1 MLESLKKFIKDLS
14 LDKQS
19 DQRFSEDDERLAVAA
34 LMFHIIAV
42 DGDVEQQELDQLKA
56 VLQQRYELSEEDT
69 QELMELAQEKDN
81 EAVDLYGFTSVLKK
95 KLEPE
100 QRLSVIEALWEMVY
114 ADGSV
119 HEFEDN
125 TIWRVAELLG
135 VSSRDRMLLK
145 QKVAQRRSNGTTE
158 GEGDTV

>member
-1 MLESLKKFIKDLS
+1 MLDALKKFFKDLS
-14 LDKQS
+14 NEQEEAG
-19 DQRFSEDDERLAVAA
+19 RFSEDDERLAVAA

-42 DGDVEQQELDQLKA
+42 DGEIEQQELDQLKR
-56 VLQQRYELSEEDT
+56 VLQQQYELNEEDT
-69 QELMELAQEKDN
+69 KELMDLAKVRDED
-81 EAVDLYGFTSVLKK
+81 AVDLYGFTSVLKR

-100 QRLSVIEALWEMVY
+100 QRLTVIEALWEMVY

-135 VSSRDRMLLK
+135 VSSRDRMQLK
-145 QKVAQRRSNGTTE
+145 QKVAKRQSGNSPSST
-158 GEGDTV
+158 

>member
-1 MLESLKKFIKDLS
+1 MLDALKKFFKDLS
-14 LDKQS
+14 NEQEEAG
-19 DQRFSEDDERLAVAA
+19 RFSEDDERLAVAA

-42 DGDVEQQELDQLKA
+42 DGEIEQQELDQLKR
-56 VLQQRYELSEEDT
+56 VLQQQYELNEEDT
-69 QELMELAQEKDN
+69 KELMDLAKVRDED
-81 EAVDLYGFTSVLKK
+81 AVDLYGFTSVLKR

-100 QRLSVIEALWEMVY
+100 QRLTVIEALWEMVY

-135 VSSRDRMLLK
+135 VSSRDRMKLK
-145 QKVAQRRSNGTTE
+145 QKVAKRQSGSSPSST
-158 GEGDTV
+158 

>member
-1 MLESLKKFIKDLS
+1 MLDALKKFFKDLS
-14 LDKQS
+14 TEQEEAG
-19 DQRFSEDDERLAVAA
+19 RFSEDDERLAVAA

-42 DGDVEQQELDQLKA
+42 DGEIEQQELDQLKR
-56 VLQQRYELSEEDT
+56 VLQQQYELNEEDT
-69 QELMELAQEKDN
+69 KELMDLAKVRDED
-81 EAVDLYGFTSVLKK
+81 AVDLYGFTSVLKR

-100 QRLSVIEALWEMVY
+100 QRLTVIEALWEMVY

-135 VSSRDRMLLK
+135 VSSRDRMKLK
-145 QKVAQRRSNGTTE
+145 QKVAKRQSGNSPSST
-158 GEGDTV
+158 

>member
-1 MLESLKKFIKDLS
+1 MLDALKKFFKDLS
-14 LDKQS
+14 NEQEKAG
-19 DQRFSEDDERLAVAA
+19 RFSEDDERLAVAA

-42 DGDVEQQELDQLKA
+42 DGEIEQQELDQLKR
-56 VLQQRYELSEEDT
+56 VLQQQYELNEADT
-69 QELMELAQEKDN
+69 KELMELAKVRDE
-81 EAVDLYGFTSVLKK
+81 EAVDLYGFTSVLKR

-100 QRLSVIEALWEMVY
+100 QRLKVIEALWEMVF

-135 VSSRDRMLLK
+135 VSSRDRMQLK
-145 QKVAQRRSNGTTE
+145 QKVAQRQSGSSPSST
-158 GEGDTV
+158 

>member
-1 MLESLKKFIKDLS
+1 MLDALKKFFKDLS
-14 LDKQS
+14 NEQEEAG
-19 DQRFSEDDERLAVAA
+19 RFSEDDERLAVAA

-42 DGDVEQQELDQLKA
+42 DGEIEQQELDQLKR
-56 VLQQRYELSEEDT
+56 VLQQQYELNEEDT
-69 QELMELAQEKDN
+69 KELMDLAKVRDED
-81 EAVDLYGFTSVLKK
+81 AVDLYGFTSVLKR

-100 QRLSVIEALWEMVY
+100 QRLTVIEALWEMVY

-135 VSSRDRMLLK
+135 VSSRDRMKLK
-145 QKVAQRRSNGTTE
+145 HKVAQRQSGSSPSST
-158 GEGDTV
+158 

>member
-1 MLESLKKFIKDLS
+1 MLESLKKFFKNLT
-14 LDKQS
+14 LEKEEDK
-19 DQRFSEDDERLAVAA
+19 RFSVDDERLAVAA

-42 DGDVEQQELDQLKA
+42 DGEIEQQELDQFKR
-56 VLQQRYELSEEDT
+56 VLQQQYELDEEDT
-69 QELMELAQEKDN
+69 KELMQLAKQRDD
-81 EAVDLYGFTSVLKK
+81 EAVDLYGFTSILKR

-100 QRLSVIEALWEMVY
+100 QRLKVIEALWEMVF

-125 TIWRVAELLG
+125 TVWRVAELLG

-145 QKVAQRRSNGTTE
+145 QKVAHRKIGS
-158 GEGDTV
+158 DPSI

>member
-1 MLESLKKFIKDLS
+1 MLDALKKFFKDLS
-14 LDKQS
+14 NEQEEAG
-19 DQRFSEDDERLAVAA
+19 RFSEDDERLAVAA

-42 DGDVEQQELDQLKA
+42 DGEIEQQELDQLKR
-56 VLQQRYELSEEDT
+56 VLQQQYELNEEDT
-69 QELMELAQEKDN
+69 KELMDLAKVRDED
-81 EAVDLYGFTSVLKK
+81 AVDLYGFTSVLKR

-100 QRLSVIEALWEMVY
+100 QRLTVIEALWEMVY

-135 VSSRDRMLLK
+135 VSSRDRMKLK
-145 QKVAQRRSNGTTE
+145 KKVAKRQSGSSPSST
-158 GEGDTV
+158 

>member
-1 MLESLKKFIKDLS
+1 MLDALKKFFKDLS
-14 LDKQS
+14 NEQEEAG
-19 DQRFSEDDERLAVAA
+19 RFSEDDERLAVAA

-42 DGDVEQQELDQLKA
+42 DGEIEQQELDQLKR
-56 VLQQRYELSEEDT
+56 VLQQQYELNEEDT
-69 QELMELAQEKDN
+69 KELMDLAKVRDED
-81 EAVDLYGFTSVLKK
+81 AVDLYGFTSVLKR

-100 QRLSVIEALWEMVY
+100 QRLTVIEALWEMVY

-135 VSSRDRMLLK
+135 VSSRDRMKLK
-145 QKVAQRRSNGTTE
+145 QKVAKRQSGNSPSST
-158 GEGDTV
+158 

>member
-1 MLESLKKFIKDLS
+1 MLDALKKFFKDLS
-14 LDKQS
+14 NEQEEAG
-19 DQRFSEDDERLAVAA
+19 RFSEDDERLAVAA

-42 DGDVEQQELDQLKA
+42 DGEIEQQELDQLKR
-56 VLQQRYELSEEDT
+56 VLQQQYELNEEDT
-69 QELMELAQEKDN
+69 KELMELAKVRDE
-81 EAVDLYGFTSVLKK
+81 EAVDLYGFTSVLKR

-100 QRLSVIEALWEMVY
+100 QRLKVIEALWEMVF

-135 VSSRDRMLLK
+135 VSSRDRMQLK
-145 QKVAQRRSNGTTE
+145 QKVAQRQSGSSPSST
-158 GEGDTV
+158 

>member
-1 MLESLKKFIKDLS
+1 MNAGRLKKFFKDLS
-14 LDKQS
+14 NEQEEAG
-19 DQRFSEDDERLAVAA
+19 RFSEDDERLAVAA

-42 DGDVEQQELDQLKA
+42 DGEIEQQELDQLKR
-56 VLQQRYELSEEDT
+56 VLQQQYELNEEDT
-69 QELMELAQEKDN
+69 KELMELAKVRDE
-81 EAVDLYGFTSVLKK
+81 EAVDLYGFTSVLKR

-100 QRLSVIEALWEMVY
+100 QRLKVIEALWEMVF

-135 VSSRDRMLLK
+135 VSSRDRMQLK
-145 QKVAQRRSNGTTE
+145 QKVAQRQSGSSPSST
-158 GEGDTV
+158 

>member
-1 MLESLKKFIKDLS
+1 MLDALKKFFKDLS
-14 LDKQS
+14 NEQEEAD
-19 DQRFSEDDERLAVAA
+19 RFSEDDERLAVAA

-42 DGDVEQQELDQLKA
+42 DGEIEQQELDQLKR
-56 VLQQRYELSEEDT
+56 VLQQQYELNEEDT
-69 QELMELAQEKDN
+69 KELMDLAKVRDED
-81 EAVDLYGFTSVLKK
+81 AVDLYGFTSVLKR

-100 QRLSVIEALWEMVY
+100 QRLTVIEALWEMVY

-135 VSSRDRMLLK
+135 VSSRDRMQLK
-145 QKVAQRRSNGTTE
+145 QKVAKRQSGNSPSST
-158 GEGDTV
+158 

>member
-1 MLESLKKFIKDLS
+1 MLDALKKFFKDLS
-14 LDKQS
+14 NEQEEAGH
-19 DQRFSEDDERLAVAA
+19 FSEDDERLAVAA

-42 DGDVEQQELDQLKA
+42 DGEIEQQELDQLKR
-56 VLQQRYELSEEDT
+56 VLQQQYELNEEDT
-69 QELMELAQEKDN
+69 KELMDLAKVRDED
-81 EAVDLYGFTSVLKK
+81 AVDLYGFTSVLKR

-100 QRLSVIEALWEMVY
+100 QRLTVIEALWEMVY

-135 VSSRDRMLLK
+135 VSSRDRMKLK
-145 QKVAQRRSNGTTE
+145 KKVAKRQSGSSPSST
-158 GEGDTV
+158 

>member
-100 QRLSVIEALWEMVY
+100 QRLTVIEALWEMVY